1 MKKTPLHL
9 FEGYGVELEYMI
21 VHRDTL
27 DVLPVCDKVIAAVAG
42 ENASEV
48 APGDIAWSNELVL
61 HVIELKTNG
70 PAKMLEELPEKFQDS
85 IRKINALLEP
95 LDGCLMPTGMHPWM
109 DPHRETRLWPH
120 EYTEVYK
127 AYDRIFGCQGHG
139 WSNLQS
145 AHLNLPFGSDA
156 EFGRLHAAIRLVLPI
171 LPALAASSPVVENR
185 FAGYLDFR
193 METYRHN
200 QRKIPQIAGEIIPE
214 PVFTRA
220 DYEREILQKSYRAIQ
235 PYDPMNILQHEWLNS
250 RGAIARFDRSTIE
263 IRVLD
268 LQECPQ
274 ADLAILAATVAVIK
288 ALAAERWCSLNV
300 QQSWGAAPLA
310 QIFLD
315 CVKSAESALID
326 HPDYLAIFDFP
337 GKRATAGELWSH
349 LIETRLPGND
359 TLHPWRETLHFI
371 LQKGTLAS
379 RILRATGKKFTP
391 NQLKETYRQLCV
403 CVHEGQL
410 FTIE

>member
-1 MKKTPLHL
+1 MKRTPLHL

-21 VHRDTL
+21 VHRHTL

-48 APGDIAWSNELVL
+48 EFGDIAWSNELVL

-70 PAKMLEELPEKFQDS
+70 PAKTLEGLPEKFQNH

-95 LDGCLMPTGMHPWM
+95 LEGCLMPTGMHPWM

-185 FAGYLDFR
+185 LAGFLDFR

-200 QRKIPQIAGEIIPE
+200 QRKIPQIAGKIIPE

-235 PYDPMNILQHEWLNS
+235 PYDPLNILQHEWLNS
-250 RGAIARFDRSTIE
+250 RGAIARFDRGTIE

-300 QQSWGAAPLA
+300 QQSWEVAPLA

-315 CVKSAESALID
+315 CVKSAERTLMD

-349 LIETRLPGND
+349 LMETLLPGND
-359 TLHPWRETLHFI
+359 ALQPWQETLRVI
-371 LQKGTLAS
+371 LQEGTLAS
-379 RILRATGKKFTP
+379 RILRATGKEFTP
-391 NQLKETYRQLCV
+391 NRLKSTYRQLCA
-403 CVHEGQL
+403 CVHEGRQ
-410 FTIE
+410 FKVT